1 MGIKEIKQRLL
12 SGENVPAEEVLP
24 LMPHKNCGLCGF
36 KSCAQLVDQLPHEPT
51 ALNRCLFLEEHVLK
65 SIDEL
70 REPEDITYKDI
81 LQREYDFVLD
91 QFPQD
96 PGPREHIILSNPV
109 NLERLKIKRGDIL
122 FGRPF
127 PAGCPV
133 QHVGVVVSEPDYF
146 NGCFEWCIV
155 GPQAA
160 RERGIDIGYYNNIAY
175 QGLVHHTRVPLEFGR
190 RYFFLPHFCM
200 LQVRHSGLINEIA
213 KTNDGGYRVRLEGVW
228 LS

>member
-1 MGIKEIKQRLL
+1 MTIKDIQERLRN
-12 SGENVPAEEVLP
+12 GENVPTQEVLP

-36 KSCAQLVDQLPHEPT
+36 KSCALLVDQLAHDKK
-51 ALNRCLFLEEHVLK
+51 ALDRCLFLDEHTLKPITVLH
-65 SIDEL
+65 EAG
-70 REPEDITYKDI
+70 DITYKDI

-91 QFPQD
+91 QFPED

-109 NLERLKIKRGDIL
+109 NVERLKIKRGDVL

-146 NGCFEWCIV
+146 NGCFEWCII

-160 RERGIDIGYYNNIAY
+160 RERGIDIGYYNIIAY
-175 QGLVHHTRVPLEFGR
+175 QGLVHHTRTALDFGR

-200 LQVRHSGLINEIA
+200 LNVRHSGLINEIA
-213 KTNDGGYRVRLEGVW
+213 KTSDGGYRVRLEGVW

>member
-1 MGIKEIKQRLL
+1 MAIREIKQRLL
-12 SGENVPAEEVLP
+12 RGDAVAAEEVLP

-36 KSCAQLVDQLPHEPT
+36 RSCAHLVEQLPKDPR
-51 ALNRCLFLEEHVLK
+51 ALNRCLFLEEHVPK
-65 SIDEL
+65 SLEL
-70 REPEDITYKDI
+70 LNRAGEVTYRDI
-81 LQREYDFVLD
+81 LDRDYDFVLD
-91 QFPQD
+91 KFPD
-96 PGPREHIILSNPV
+96 DVGPREHIILSNPINV
-109 NLERLKIKRGDIL
+109 ERLGIKRGDIL

-155 GPQAA
+155 GPQEA
-160 RERGIDIGYYNNIAY
+160 RERGRDIGYYNIIAY
-175 QGLVHHTRVPLEFGR
+175 EGLVYHTRGALEFGR
-190 RYFFLPHFCM
+190 RYFFMPHFCM

-213 KTNDGGYRVRLEGVW
+213 KTADGGYRVRLEGVW